1 MHISELKRMG
11 ANIKLKGSKLEI
23 VGVKKLLGAEV
34 MATDL
39 RASSSLIIAG
49 LMASGVTVVNRVYHL
64 DRGYEDLEKIKKLW
78 SKNKEN
84 KLMKK
89 IIMAVP
95 KGRILKELNPLL
107 NKTGIV
113 PENEFFCKDSRKLMF
128 NTNVD
133 FLKFIRVRSFDV
145 ATFVA
150 IGAAQIGIAGDDVLN
165 EFNYEEI
172 YKVLDL
178 KIGKCR
184 LSVAKN
190 NSISDITEKHG
201 HILVATKYKNTVTN
215 YFAKKG
221 IRAECIKLNGAI
233 ELAPKLGICST
244 IVDLVSTGKTIKEN
258 NLEETDVLF
267 KITSKLIINK
277 IAYKLMNDN
286 IISILEKFKKNING

>member
-1 MHISELKRMG
+1 ME
-11 ANIKLKGSKLEI
+11 
-23 VGVKKLLGAEV
+23 
-34 MATDL
+34 
-39 RASSSLIIAG
+39 
-49 LMASGVTVVNRVYHL
+49 
-64 DRGYEDLEKIKKLW
+64 
-78 SKNKEN
+78 
-84 KLMKK
+84 K

-95 KGRILKELNPLL
+95 KGRILKELNPIL
-107 NKTGIV
+107 KDIGIE
-113 PENEFFCKDSRKLMF
+113 PEEDFFNKDSRKLMF
-128 NTNVD
+128 NTNLS
-133 FLKFIRVRSFDV
+133 FLDIIRVRSFDV

-165 EFNYEEI
+165 EFNYDEI
-172 YKVLDL
+172 YNILDL

-184 LSVAKN
+184 LSIAKTR
-190 NSISDITEKHG
+190 STISNESEKQG

-258 NLEETDVLF
+258 NLEETEVLL

-286 IISILEKFKKNING
+286 ITSIIEKFKKIIDG

>member
-1 MHISELKRMG
+1 MNK
-11 ANIKLKGSKLEI
+11 
-23 VGVKKLLGAEV
+23 V
-34 MATDL
+34 
-39 RASSSLIIAG
+39 II
-49 LMASGVTVVNRVYHL
+49 
-64 DRGYEDLEKIKKLW
+64 
-78 SKNKEN
+78 
-84 KLMKK
+84 
-89 IIMAVP
+89 AVP
-95 KGRILKELNPLL
+95 KGRILNELNPIL
-107 NKTGIV
+107 KKIGIIQ
-113 PENEFFCKDSRKLMF
+113 ENDFFSRDSRKLMF
-128 NTNVD
+128 KTN
-133 FLKFIRVRSFDV
+133 LNYLNIIRVRSFDV

-184 LSVAKN
+184 LSIAKKK
-190 NSISDITEKHG
+190 NSISDISEREG

-258 NLEETDVLF
+258 NLKETDVLF

-286 IISILEKFKKNING
+286 ITSILDKFRKIVHG

>member
-1 MHISELKRMG
+1 
-11 ANIKLKGSKLEI
+11 
-23 VGVKKLLGAEV
+23 
-34 MATDL
+34 
-39 RASSSLIIAG
+39 
-49 LMASGVTVVNRVYHL
+49 
-64 DRGYEDLEKIKKLW
+64 
-78 SKNKEN
+78 
-84 KLMKK
+84 
-89 IIMAVP
+89 MAVP
-95 KGRILKELNPLL
+95 KGRILDELNPIL
-107 NKTGIV
+107 KKIGII
-113 PENEFFCKDSRKLMF
+113 PEKDFFSHDSRKLMF
-128 NTNVD
+128 ETNLT
-133 FLKFIRVRSFDV
+133 FLNIIRVRSFDV

-184 LSVAKN
+184 LSIAKKK
-190 NSISDITEKHG
+190 NSISDFSDKEG
-201 HILVATKYKNTVTN
+201 HILVATKYKNMVTN

-258 NLEETDVLF
+258 NLKETDILLR
-267 KITSKLIINK
+267 ITSKLIINK

-286 IISILEKFKKNING
+286 ITSILDKFKKIING

>member
-1 MHISELKRMG
+1 
-11 ANIKLKGSKLEI
+11 
-23 VGVKKLLGAEV
+23 
-34 MATDL
+34 
-39 RASSSLIIAG
+39 
-49 LMASGVTVVNRVYHL
+49 
-64 DRGYEDLEKIKKLW
+64 
-78 SKNKEN
+78 
-84 KLMKK
+84 
-89 IIMAVP
+89 MAVP

-107 NKTGIV
+107 KDIGIE
-113 PENEFFCKDSRKLMF
+113 PEEDFFNKDSRKLMF
-128 NTNVD
+128 NTNLS
-133 FLKFIRVRSFDV
+133 FLDIIRVRSFDV

-172 YKVLDL
+172 YNILDL

-184 LSVAKN
+184 LSIARTK
-190 NSISDITEKHG
+190 STISKESEKQG

-258 NLEETDVLF
+258 NLEETEVLL

-286 IISILEKFKKNING
+286 ITSIVEKFKKKIDG

>member
-1 MHISELKRMG
+1 ME
-11 ANIKLKGSKLEI
+11 
-23 VGVKKLLGAEV
+23 
-34 MATDL
+34 
-39 RASSSLIIAG
+39 
-49 LMASGVTVVNRVYHL
+49 
-64 DRGYEDLEKIKKLW
+64 
-78 SKNKEN
+78 
-84 KLMKK
+84 K

-107 NKTGIV
+107 KDIGIE
-113 PENEFFCKDSRKLMF
+113 PEEDFFNKDSRKLMF
-128 NTNVD
+128 NTNLS
-133 FLKFIRVRSFDV
+133 FLDIIRVRSFDV

-172 YKVLDL
+172 YNILDL

-184 LSVAKN
+184 LSIARTK
-190 NSISDITEKHG
+190 STISKESEKQG

-258 NLEETDVLF
+258 NLEETEVLL

-286 IISILEKFKKNING
+286 ITSIVEKFKKIIDG

>member
-1 MHISELKRMG
+1 
-11 ANIKLKGSKLEI
+11 
-23 VGVKKLLGAEV
+23 
-34 MATDL
+34 
-39 RASSSLIIAG
+39 
-49 LMASGVTVVNRVYHL
+49 
-64 DRGYEDLEKIKKLW
+64 
-78 SKNKEN
+78 
-84 KLMKK
+84 MKK

-95 KGRILKELNPLL
+95 KGRILDELNPIL
-107 NKTGIV
+107 KKIGII
-113 PENEFFCKDSRKLMF
+113 PEKDFFSHDSRKLMF
-128 NTNVD
+128 ETN
-133 FLKFIRVRSFDV
+133 LKFLNIIRVRSFDV

-150 IGAAQIGIAGDDVLN
+150 LGAAQIGIAGDDVLN

-184 LSVAKN
+184 LSIAKKK
-190 NSISDITEKHG
+190 NSISDFSDKEG
-201 HILVATKYKNTVTN
+201 HILVATKYKNMVTN

-244 IVDLVSTGKTIKEN
+244 IVDLVSPGKTIKEN
-258 NLEETDVLF
+258 NLKETDVLF

-286 IISILEKFKKNING
+286 ITSILDKFKKIING

>member
-1 MHISELKRMG
+1 ME
-11 ANIKLKGSKLEI
+11 
-23 VGVKKLLGAEV
+23 
-34 MATDL
+34 
-39 RASSSLIIAG
+39 
-49 LMASGVTVVNRVYHL
+49 
-64 DRGYEDLEKIKKLW
+64 
-78 SKNKEN
+78 
-84 KLMKK
+84 K

-107 NKTGIV
+107 KDIGIE
-113 PENEFFCKDSRKLMF
+113 PEEDFFNKDSRKLMF
-128 NTNVD
+128 NTNIS
-133 FLKFIRVRSFDV
+133 FLNIIRVRSFDV

-172 YKVLDL
+172 YNILDL

-184 LSVAKN
+184 LSIARTK
-190 NSISDITEKHG
+190 STISKEFEKQG

-258 NLEETDVLF
+258 NLEETEVLL

-286 IISILEKFKKNING
+286 ITSIVEKFKKIIDG

>member
-1 MHISELKRMG
+1 
-11 ANIKLKGSKLEI
+11 
-23 VGVKKLLGAEV
+23 
-34 MATDL
+34 
-39 RASSSLIIAG
+39 
-49 LMASGVTVVNRVYHL
+49 
-64 DRGYEDLEKIKKLW
+64 
-78 SKNKEN
+78 
-84 KLMKK
+84 MKK

-95 KGRILKELNPLL
+95 KGRILDELNPIL
-107 NKTGIV
+107 KRIGIL
-113 PENEFFCKDSRKLMF
+113 PEKDFYSHDSRKLMF
-128 NTNVD
+128 ETN
-133 FLKFIRVRSFDV
+133 LKFLNIIRVRSFDV

-150 IGAAQIGIAGDDVLN
+150 LGAAQIGIAGDDVLN

-184 LSVAKN
+184 LSIAKKK
-190 NSISDITEKHG
+190 NSISDFSDKEG

-233 ELAPKLGICST
+233 ELAPKLGICSA

-258 NLEETDVLF
+258 NLKETDILLR
-267 KITSKLIINK
+267 ITSKLIINK

-286 IISILEKFKKNING
+286 ITSILDKFKKIING

>member
-1 MHISELKRMG
+1 VE
-11 ANIKLKGSKLEI
+11 
-23 VGVKKLLGAEV
+23 
-34 MATDL
+34 
-39 RASSSLIIAG
+39 
-49 LMASGVTVVNRVYHL
+49 
-64 DRGYEDLEKIKKLW
+64 
-78 SKNKEN
+78 
-84 KLMKK
+84 K

-107 NKTGIV
+107 KDIGIE
-113 PENEFFCKDSRKLMF
+113 PEEDFFNKDSRKLMF
-128 NTNVD
+128 NTNLS
-133 FLKFIRVRSFDV
+133 FLDIIRVRSFDV

-172 YKVLDL
+172 YNILDL

-184 LSVAKN
+184 LSIARTK
-190 NSISDITEKHG
+190 STISKESEKQG

-258 NLEETDVLF
+258 NLEETEVLL

-286 IISILEKFKKNING
+286 ITSIVEKFKKIIDG

>member
-1 MHISELKRMG
+1 
-11 ANIKLKGSKLEI
+11 
-23 VGVKKLLGAEV
+23 
-34 MATDL
+34 
-39 RASSSLIIAG
+39 
-49 LMASGVTVVNRVYHL
+49 
-64 DRGYEDLEKIKKLW
+64 
-78 SKNKEN
+78 
-84 KLMKK
+84 MKK

-95 KGRILKELNPLL
+95 KGRILDELNPIL
-107 NKTGIV
+107 KRIGIL
-113 PENEFFCKDSRKLMF
+113 PEEDFYSHDSRKLMF
-128 NTNVD
+128 ETN
-133 FLKFIRVRSFDV
+133 LKFLNIIRVRSFDV

-150 IGAAQIGIAGDDVLN
+150 LGAAQIGIAGDDVLN

-184 LSVAKN
+184 LSIAKKK
-190 NSISDITEKHG
+190 NSISDFSDKEG

-258 NLEETDVLF
+258 NLKETDILLR
-267 KITSKLIINK
+267 ITSKLIINK
-277 IAYKLMNDN
+277 I
-286 IISILEKFKKNING
+286 